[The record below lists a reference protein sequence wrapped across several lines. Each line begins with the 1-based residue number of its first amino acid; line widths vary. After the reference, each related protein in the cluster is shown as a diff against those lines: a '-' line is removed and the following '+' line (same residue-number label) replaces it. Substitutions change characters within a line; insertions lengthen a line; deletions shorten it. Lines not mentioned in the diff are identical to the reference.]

1 MPHEVSLR
9 WISAADSELSEVWKS
24 EGELFSYMS
33 RWSPRMD
40 SSTPVRPDRCR
51 WHAILLGGLTIG
63 TLWVER
69 EHEDEDVADLG
80 ILIGVPAH
88 RGRGIGRK
96 AIHLAEQDVIEAWSL
111 RKLRLRVRSSN
122 IRAIRCYK
130 QCGYV
135 ESGRSMKS
143 MADEMIEVI
152 RMEHVLGRISNPPV

>member
-1 MPHEVSLR
+1 
-9 WISAADSELSEVWKS
+9 
-24 EGELFSYMS
+24 
-33 RWSPRMD
+33 MD
-40 SSTPVRPDRCR
+40 SSTAVRLERCR

-63 TLWVER
+63 TLWIER

-80 ILIGVPAH
+80 ILIGVPAN
-88 RGRGIGRK
+88 RGRGIGKK
-96 AIHLAEQDVIEAWSL
+96 AIHLAEQDAIEAWSL

-143 MADEMIEVI
+143 MADEITEVMC
-152 RMEHVLGRISNPPV
+152 MEHVFGEIPWESGDP